1 MINQIVITDKVTEK
15 IKDNKEYLIWN
26 TFQED
31 KNSKRIFFLSDILS
45 DKGLYYKKKLFK
57 IINRYFNSTW
67 KKSQLNKVFLDNF
80 DYHNLSGFAQVTGFE
95 EKNFYLELCKCL
107 VAIDCIKSLQK
118 QKKINKIIISI
129 NSEFNIFL
137 KSYFH
142 LKGFNVHIKKNYS
155 INFFNETYFKQIFF
169 LIKNLFLG
177 IFCKRLKFKKKLLI
191 IDIFTHLNLKQ
202 IINKKKFNNG
212 FWNSLNEIFYK
223 KKSMLNHLHLYYPST
238 KFNNLYKANKILN
251 SIKEKNHSFIE
262 NYVSINDLFK
272 LLYNYFFLAWKYFF
286 FKKTLLISNS
296 SCFYSLN
303 KIIKNY
309 NLDSFVGK
317 TSIKNLIFKTCIKN
331 LIDDL
336 NPNTKIFYIM
346 ENQNWEIILNFL
358 ARKKN
363 IQTNGYLHNDVRF
376 WYFSYEY
383 FLNLDIKYIPNSTL
397 THSTKTKNWL
407 IKNLKNKTN
416 IVNVEAVKFEKI
428 KTFDLKN
435 YYSTKSRNI
444 LVYLDIDNNSNIK
457 TLNFLKDIKKKIN
470 IYVKPHPA
478 ASNSKSKMYQKY
490 ENIIFI
496 ENEFL
501 PDDFNFGF
509 IIITNS
515 SSMVFSAHY
524 NGIKYG
530 VFVSADNFK
539 LSPIDGHNRYF
550 YNLVTLDYLLNKPKL
565 MNVND
570 KFHNLNSKLAN
581 WKLLI
586 N

>member
-1 MINQIVITDKVTEK
+1 MINQIIITDKVTEK
-15 IKDNKEYLIWN
+15 IKDNKTYLIWN
-26 TFQED
+26 TFLED
-31 KNSKRIFFLSDILS
+31 KNRKRRFFISDILS
-45 DKGLYYKKKLFK
+45 DKKIYYKRKLFK

-67 KKSQLNKVFLDNF
+67 KKSKLNKVFLDNF
-80 DYHNLSGFAQVTGFE
+80 DYHNLSSFAQVTGFE
-95 EKNFYLELCKCL
+95 QKNFYLELSKCL

-118 QKKINKIIISI
+118 QKKINKIIINI

-137 KSYFH
+137 KSYFC
-142 LKGFNVHIKKNYS
+142 LKGFNVYIKKNFS
-155 INFFNETYFKQIFF
+155 INFFNVTYFKQTFF
-169 LIKNLFLG
+169 LIKNLFIG

-191 IDIFTHLNLKQ
+191 IDIFSHLNLKQ
-202 IINKKKFNNG
+202 IINKKKFDNG

-223 KKSMLNHLHLYYPST
+223 KKSTLNHLHLYYPSSR
-238 KFNNLYKANKILN
+238 FNNLHKANKLLN

-272 LLYNYFFLAWKYFF
+272 LLYNYFFLVWKYYLL
-286 FKKTLLISNS
+286 KKTLLINNS

-309 NLDSFVGK
+309 NVDSFVGK
-317 TSIKNLIFKTCIKN
+317 TSIKNLIFKICIKN

-376 WYFSYEY
+376 WYFNYEY
-383 FLNLDIKYIPNSTL
+383 FLNLDSKYIPNSTL
-397 THSTKTKNWL
+397 THSIKTNDWL

-428 KTFDLKN
+428 KTLDLKN
-435 YYSTKSRNI
+435 YYSTKSQNI
-444 LVYLDIDNNSNIK
+444 LVYLDIDNKSNIK
-457 TLNFLKDIKKKIN
+457 TLNLLKNIKKKIK

-478 ASNSKSKMYQKY
+478 ASNNKPKVYQKY

-501 PDDFNFGF
+501 PDNFNFGF

-530 VFVSADNFK
+530 VFASADNFK
-539 LSPIDGHNRYF
+539 MSPIDGHDRYF
-550 YNLVTLDYLLNKPKL
+550 YDLKTLDYLLNKHKSI
-565 MNVND
+565 NIND
-570 KFHNLNSKLAN
+570 KFHNLNSNLTN
-581 WKLLI
+581 WKSLI